1 MPLKLDPVA
10 GLTFPDNS
18 TAATGGSSTPTGAFG
33 LPAGTTAQR
42 PVSPVTGQM
51 RINTTTVKLE
61 YYNGTA
67 WKATDGS
74 Y

>member
-42 PVSPVTGQM
+42 PTTPIGGMIRFNVTLGYVEFYNS
-51 RINTTTVKLE
+51 NTSSWL
-61 YYNGTA
+61 A
-67 WKATDGS
+67 L
-74 Y
+74 